1 MILSQQ
7 APQGRNWSNGG
18 AGPHLNR
25 LFPQIYALPCFVFN
39 SDAFANAQVRQ
50 SAVAKLMR
58 YYGTHLIKLFG
69 FFGVEQLKLS
79 HLQSPVG
86 QQWCRHAV
94 GRSPQT
100 QNTQSGIAVPTI
112 WSKRKKQ
119 RRCIVLRDASSWG
132 LTRQKVAFLSLPP
145 PSARATPGHRRCP
158 CPGPRQDPSPAIN
171 ESYPPIRKSYLKL

>member
-69 FFGVEQLKLS
+69 FFAVEQVKLS

-86 QQWCRHAV
+86 QQCAATPSVDPLKLRTPSQ
-94 GRSPQT
+94 GLRFQLFGQKEKS
-100 QNTQSGIAVPTI
+100 SGDV
-112 WSKRKKQ
+112 SY
-119 RRCIVLRDASSWG
+119 
-132 LTRQKVAFLSLPP
+132 
-145 PSARATPGHRRCP
+145 RATPALGALPVKGWRSCLCRHLQQGRHLVTGGAP
-158 CPGPRQDPSPAIN
+158 AQSLVKTPRL
-171 ESYPPIRKSYLKL
+171 R